1 MNNLVFNDLH
11 YTELNTWLENKNPS
25 KLFFLVDENT
35 FANCLPLVLQEIA
48 TEIPIEI
55 LEIELGESNK
65 VIETCNQLWISLLE
79 LGADRNSAIINIGGG
94 VVTDLGGFL
103 ASTFMRGISFINIP
117 TSLLAMVD
125 ASIGGKTGIDI
136 ENVKNAVG
144 TFSLP
149 ELTIINSNFLQTLP
163 NNQLKSGFAEM
174 LKHALIAD
182 KNHWNELK
190 NLKEISTENISPF
203 IEKSVSIKKNIVE
216 KDFKETGLR
225 KTLNFGHTI
234 GHAIESFSLHS
245 KKPLLHG
252 EAIAI
257 GMYYETKLS
266 HQKNML
272 SDDDYIE
279 ITSVI
284 THFFSDELHYKFTLN
299 DIISFMKN
307 DKKNQYNTIMMSL
320 LTEIGNC
327 QIDCLAE
334 FQSLQKIF

>member
-55 LEIELGESNK
+55 LEIEPGESNK

-79 LGADRNSAIINIGGG
+79 LNADRNSAIINIGGG

-174 LKHALIAD
+174 LKHGLIAD
-182 KNHWNELK
+182 KNHWDELK
-190 NLKEISTENISPF
+190 NIHTISAENISHF

-234 GHAIESFSLHS
+234 GHAIESFSLS
-245 KKPLLHG
+245 NGKPLLHG

-272 SDDDYIE
+272 SDDDFNE
-279 ITSVI
+279 IVFVI
-284 THFFSDELHYKFTLN
+284 SRLFLQDLNYSFTLN
-299 DIISFMKN
+299 DILPFLKK
-307 DKKNQYNTIMMSL
+307 DKKNQNNTILMSL

-327 QIDCLAE
+327 QIDCSVDLEA
-334 FQSLQKIF
+334 LQKLF

>member
-1 MNNLVFNDLH
+1 MNNLVFNDLR
-11 YTELNTWLENKNPS
+11 YIELNTWLENKNPS

-55 LEIELGESNK
+55 LEIEPGESNK

-79 LGADRNSAIINIGGG
+79 LNADRNSAIINIGGG